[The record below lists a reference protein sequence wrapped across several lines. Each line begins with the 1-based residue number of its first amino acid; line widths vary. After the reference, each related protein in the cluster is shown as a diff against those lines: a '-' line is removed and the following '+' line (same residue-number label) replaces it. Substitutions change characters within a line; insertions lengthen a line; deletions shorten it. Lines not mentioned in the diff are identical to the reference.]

1 MAYVIS
7 AFPACGKSYIHNNRD
22 RFGFKTVDS
31 DSSKFSWIL
40 DEEGESTGIRNP
52 EFPSNYIKHIR
63 GLLGTGLDFI
73 FVSTHKEVRE
83 ALEENGINYV
93 LVYPTLESKD
103 TFMGYYRQRKS
114 PQSFIDLM
122 EKNWE
127 SFIKSCSIT
136 EKSQKV
142 LPSAITNNQDFVD
155 LLYCLWDSPYSGN
168 MCYLW
173 EM

>member
-1 MAYVIS
+1 MAYIVS
-7 AFPACGKSYIHNNRD
+7 AFPACGKSYVHNNREK
-22 RFGFKTVDS
+22 FGVKTVDS

-40 DEEGESTGIRNP
+40 DEKGNSTGVRNP
-52 EFPSNYIKHIR
+52 EFPSNYIKHIKS
-63 GLLGTGLDFI
+63 LLGTGLDFI

-83 ALEENGINYV
+83 ALEESGIKYV
-93 LVYPTLESKD
+93 LVYPHLDAKD

-122 EKNWE
+122 DKNWE
-127 SFIKSCSIT
+127 TFVKSCSDT
-136 EKSQKV
+136 KQSSAV
-142 LPSAITNNQDFVD
+142 LVNQIRNNQDFLN
-155 LLYCLWDSPYSGN
+155 LLGCLWESPYSGN